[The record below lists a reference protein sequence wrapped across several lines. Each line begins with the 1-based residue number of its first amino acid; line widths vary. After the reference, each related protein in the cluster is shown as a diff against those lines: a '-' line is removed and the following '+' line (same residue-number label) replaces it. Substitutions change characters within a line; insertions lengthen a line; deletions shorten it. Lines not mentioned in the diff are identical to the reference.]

1 MQMLVSVGTAGGGAS
16 LQIGDYDI
24 FLKTVLS
31 SCPACPHF
39 FSILRPGRTTGSP
52 IFKIYGSNDACRRKD
67 SPFGG

>member
-39 FSILRPGRTTGSP
+39 FFDPAPRSNHWGSD
-52 IFKIYGSNDACRRKD
+52 FQDLWLKRRV
-67 SPFGG
+67 SA